1 MALHQNDLDV
11 PKRGLVLN
19 FRLNEIPIG
28 EPGSPVLAWG
38 LCVVA
43 LASAILSFSG
53 LRWGMD
59 WFG

>member
-1 MALHQNDLDV
+1 MALHQNDLDE

-38 LCVVA
+38 LCIIA
-43 LASAILSFSG
+43 LASAVLAFLELRFGWG
-53 LRWGMD
+53 L
-59 WFG
+59 